1 MIALLVAA
9 LTASSTLAA
18 LWPLMR
24 SEVPRFEF
32 VMREPSAPAP
42 RTQHKACNTRITII
56 RKTPKPGT
64 VTKGCSS
71 ARKRPCVRRR
81 RW

>member
-1 MIALLVAA
+1 MIPLFVAM
-9 LTASSTLAA
+9 LTASSTFAA

-32 VMREPSAPAP
+32 VMRSRSAVEPT
-42 RTQHKACNTRITII
+42 TQKTCRRMQQITII
-56 RKTPKPGT
+56 RTPKPGT

-81 RW
+81 HW

>member
-1 MIALLVAA
+1 MIALLVAT

-32 VMREPSAPAP
+32 VIRGRSEVEP
-42 RTQHKACNTRITII
+42 THKTCRRMTITVI
-56 RKTPKPGT
+56 RGTPQPGT
-64 VTKGCSS
+64 ITKGCSS

-81 RW
+81 HW

>member
-24 SEVPRFEF
+24 SEVARFEF
-32 VMREPSAPAP
+32 VMRARADAEPTP
-42 RTQHKACNTRITII
+42 HKTCRRMVTVIRNT
-56 RKTPKPGT
+56 PQPGT
-64 VTKGCSS
+64 ITKGCSS

-81 RW
+81 HW

>member
-1 MIALLVAA
+1 MIALIVAA

-24 SEVPRFEF
+24 SDLPRLDL
-32 VMREPSAPAP
+32 VRRSPSPVVHAP
-42 RTQHKACNTRITII
+42 HKARRFTTITVI
-56 RKTPKPGT
+56 RTTPKPGA

-81 RW
+81 LW

>member
-1 MIALLVAA
+1 MIPLLVAM
-9 LTASSTLAA
+9 LTASSTFAA

-32 VMREPSAPAP
+32 VMRAPSETKTRP
-42 RTQHKACNTRITII
+42 HKACSTRITII
-56 RKTPKPGT
+56 RNTPKPGT

-81 RW
+81 HW

>member
-1 MIALLVAA
+1 MIALLVAM
-9 LTASSTLAA
+9 LTASSTFAA

-24 SEVPRFEF
+24 SEVPRFE
-32 VMREPSAPAP
+32 VVRREFSDAPPASS
-42 RTQHKACNTRITII
+42 RACSRRITVI
-56 RKTPKPGT
+56 RNIPKPGT

-81 RW
+81 LW

>member
-9 LTASSTLAA
+9 LTASSTLVA

-32 VMREPSAPAP
+32 VMRSRSAPEP
-42 RTQHKACNTRITII
+42 TTEKTCRRMQQITII
-56 RKTPKPGT
+56 RNTPGT

>member
-1 MIALLVAA
+1 MIPLLVAM
-9 LTASSTLAA
+9 LTASSTFAA

-24 SEVPRFEF
+24 SEVPRFE
-32 VMREPSAPAP
+32 VARRVYAEAPPASSRACMR
-42 RTQHKACNTRITII
+42 NITII
-56 RKTPKPGT
+56 RNTPKPGT

-81 RW
+81 HW